1 MCKYKFSVNVRI
13 TSFKGDNVATTETVT
28 LLNYG
33 NDNKGFKT
41 LQAAKK
47 FFLEIVNS
55 LSSIDSKEDV
65 VYNIKDNK
73 NFSLRYY
80 DKVNREFINRDYK
93 VIIL

>member
-1 MCKYKFSVNVRI
+1 MSKYKFSVNVYI

-28 LLNYG
+28 LSNYG

-41 LQAAKK
+41 LQAAKNL
-47 FFLEIVNS
+47 FVEIANS
-55 LSSIDSKEDV
+55 LSSSDSKEDV

-73 NFSLRYY
+73 NFSLGYY

-93 VIIL
+93 VVRL